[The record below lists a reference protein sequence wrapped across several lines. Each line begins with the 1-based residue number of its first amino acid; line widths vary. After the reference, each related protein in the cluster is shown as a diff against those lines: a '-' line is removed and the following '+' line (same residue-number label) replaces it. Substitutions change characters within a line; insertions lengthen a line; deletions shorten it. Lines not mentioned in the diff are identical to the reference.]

1 MRLVLD
7 QGIPRDSGAL
17 LRSDGFDCTHV
28 AEIGMSRSTDEEI
41 LAFSLGKKAVVV
53 TLDADFHTILAVSG
67 ASGPSVIR
75 IRLQGLGAV
84 EVAALVRKVL
94 ADFEGDLRRGSLLM
108 VKARKTMCHR
118 LPVGRRE

>member
-1 MRLVLD
+1 
-7 QGIPRDSGAL
+7 
-17 LRSDGFDCTHV
+17 
-28 AEIGMSRSTDEEI
+28 MSRSTDEEI
-41 LAFSLGKKAVVV
+41 LAFPLGMEAVVV

-75 IRLQGLGAV
+75 IRLQGLGAN

-94 ADFEGDLRRGSLLM
+94 ADFEGDLRRGSLLT